1 VPWWR
6 EWTYCKGMMIAS
18 FETWLKTL
26 NLWEETRD
34 NKILDYLTCTNNSH
48 IIFSY
53 LLHTMKEHDFES
65 ITRLFRATERIS
77 IFFSIVAKHARNNE
91 ILEYILINFKAIKH
105 R

>member
-1 VPWWR
+1 MPWWR

-26 NLWEETRD
+26 NLWEKTRD
-34 NKILDYLTCTNNSH
+34 NKILHYLTCTNNSD

-53 LLHTMKEHDFES
+53 LSQTMKEHNFKN
-65 ITRLFRATERIS
+65 ITRLFHATERIS
-77 IFFSIVAKHARNNE
+77 IFYSIIAKHARNNE
-91 ILEYILINFKAIKH
+91 IFEYMLYNINEIKP